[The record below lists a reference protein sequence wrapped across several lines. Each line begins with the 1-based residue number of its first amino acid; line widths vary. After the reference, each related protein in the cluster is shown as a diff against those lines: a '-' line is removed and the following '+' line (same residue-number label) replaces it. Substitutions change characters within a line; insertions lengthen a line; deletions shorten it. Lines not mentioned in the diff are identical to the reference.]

1 MKIFHPQDRKS
12 DSKEET
18 TSEIWMRD
26 KGVADKAFR
35 ERQALREEIGK
46 RGGVRYMKAGTEA
59 DKVQIEAKH
68 LTYKSSNQTP
78 T

>member
-1 MKIFHPQDRKS
+1 
-12 DSKEET
+12 
-18 TSEIWMRD
+18 MRD

-78 T
+78 I